1 MKMKIVVNG
10 EQRECIEGVSIQV
23 LLNDLEIEKERV
35 AVELNSNIIP
45 RIELEGVVLKDGDIL
60 EIVTFVGGG

>member
-1 MKMKIVVNG
+1 MKIVVNG